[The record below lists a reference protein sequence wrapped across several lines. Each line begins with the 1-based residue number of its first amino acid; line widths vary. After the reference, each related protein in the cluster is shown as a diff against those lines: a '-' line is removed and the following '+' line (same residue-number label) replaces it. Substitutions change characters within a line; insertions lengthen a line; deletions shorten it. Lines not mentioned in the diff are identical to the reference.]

1 MRTLAF
7 ASTFLVLATACGG
20 TTQAPS
26 ATASAAAATSA
37 ATATAAPPRVAI
49 KVLWTSLSGASS
61 GLWTAFESGYFKD
74 EGLDAELVNI
84 PSSSRAVAALLS
96 KEVQFSHMDGQV
108 AIDANLGGADL
119 KLFYGVTN
127 RLVFSVMT
135 KPEITKPADLKGKR
149 LGITTVGSSTHTVA
163 TLVLRDWGLKPE
175 ADVPLIQ
182 LTEVPNILTALVA
195 GQIDAGIMS
204 PPTNT
209 RAKAMG
215 FRELLNV
222 AIDGPEWPSIAVAAT
237 GSYLR
242 ADPTVG
248 ERFVKAYARGVQK
261 FKSDKALGTSIL
273 KKYLKLEDQAILDDT
288 WAQFSKYLAEIP
300 YVLGMQ
306 NTIDAVGQARP
317 EAKKLKP
324 EDLIDASYVK
334 RLEDAGFFKTL
345 YGR

>member
-7 ASTFLVLATACGG
+7 ASIFLVLATACGG

-37 ATATAAPPRVAI
+37 ATATAPPPRVAI

-237 GSYLR
+237 GDYLR
-242 ADPTVG
+242 ANPTVG
-248 ERFVKAYARGVQK
+248 ERFVKAYSRGVQK

-273 KKYLKLEDQAILDDT
+273 KKYLKLDDQAVLDDT